1 MQKSELQAS
10 DIVVFGGTGDL
21 SQRKILP
28 ALYHRLRE
36 GQLPLE
42 SRIIILGRASKTPAE
57 LTEFMQKIA
66 NDFVAKSEFND
77 KDWQVLCDRVHY
89 HSLKADNP
97 EDYILLKELLDK
109 NPNEVRIF
117 YLSTPASIYGDICE
131 HINQAG
137 LQMPNSRIVLEKP
150 IGYGLAS
157 FSEINAGVLR
167 FFDEKQIYRI
177 DHYLGKETVQNLMV
191 LRFTNNVFQRIWNGE
206 MVDHVQITVAES
218 TSLENRH
225 SYYDDAGAMRDMVQN
240 HMLQLLCLVAMEPPN
255 KITADSI
262 RDEKL
267 KVLRA
272 LRPFNAEMVK
282 AETVR
287 GQYGAGIIG
296 DRKLDAYLSEIGK
309 PSSVTETYT
318 AIKAHVDNWRWAGI
332 PFYMRTGKAMRE
344 RYSEIVIQFKPVPH
358 KVFAEQVGEMA
369 NKLVI
374 RLQPDEGVQFQMFTK
389 IPGPGGYRFKPV
401 NLNLS
406 LTDEFEE
413 RYPEAYERLLMDVV
427 RGNQTLFMRSDEVE
441 AAWIWVETIL
451 SGWRD
456 ANMKPEIYAAGSEPS
471 GALFLMKQ
479 DGREWNKQN

>member
-36 GQLPLE
+36 GQLPSE
-42 SRIIILGRASKTPAE
+42 SRIIILGRASKTEAE
-57 LTEFMQKIA
+57 LADFMQKIA
-66 NDFVAKSEFND
+66 DNFIAKAEFNE
-77 KDWQVLCDRVHY
+77 KDWQILCGRVRY
-89 HSLKADNP
+89 HSLKADNQD
-97 EDYILLKELLDK
+97 DYLNLKAVLDN

-131 HINQAG
+131 HINKAG
-137 LQMPNSRIVLEKP
+137 LQTPNSRIVLEKP
-150 IGYGLAS
+150 IGYGLES
-157 FSEINAGVLR
+157 FSAINAGVLR

-240 HMLQLLCLVAMEPPN
+240 HLLQLLCLVAMEPPN

-272 LRPFNAEMVK
+272 LRPFDSQSVK
-282 AETVR
+282 SETVR

-296 DRKLDAYLSEIGK
+296 ERKLDAYLSEIGK
-309 PSSVTETYT
+309 PQSVTETYT

-344 RYSEIVIQFKPVPH
+344 RYSEIVIHFKQVPH
-358 KVFAEQVGEMA
+358 KVFAEQISEMS

-406 LTDEFEE
+406 LTDEFDE

-451 SGWRD
+451 NGWRD
-456 ANMKPEIYAAGSEPS
+456 ANMKPEIYSAGSEPS